1 MLRTSFKA
9 FWDFGHE
16 LFLSSPESFPAAFVE
31 GDIFDSA
38 TISPR
43 APFKATEVLPPRPD
57 LKSLISL
64 TPLQGHIAAIY
75 AASFFHLFDESKQLQ
90 VARQLASLLSP
101 MPGSS
106 IFGGHVGSPVKEIR
120 TYKNSDFQ
128 MFCHSPES
136 WRDLWENQVFE
147 KGDVRVDTR
156 LIVLSYKTDEQAEA
170 VDAYWLSWSIT
181 RL

>member
-1 MLRTSFKA
+1 MLRLSLKA

-43 APFKATEVLPPRPD
+43 APFKATEILPPRPD

-64 TPLQGHIAAIY
+64 TLLQGHISAIY

-90 VARQLASLLSP
+90 IARQLGSLLSP
-101 MPGSS
+101 LPGSS

-136 WRDLWENQVFE
+136 WKDLWENQVFE

>member
-1 MLRTSFKA
+1 MLRPSSKA

-31 GDIFDSA
+31 GDVFDSA
-38 TISPR
+38 IISPR
-43 APFKATEVLPPRPD
+43 APFKATEALPPRPD

-64 TPLQGHIAAIY
+64 THLQGHISAIY
-75 AASFFHLFDESKQLQ
+75 AGSFFHLFDEQKQLQ
-90 VARQLASLLSP
+90 VARQLGSLLSP
-101 MPGSS
+101 LPGSS
-106 IFGGHVGSPVKEIR
+106 IFGGHVGAPVTEIK
-120 TYKNSDFQ
+120 TFPNSDFK

-136 WRDLWENQVFE
+136 WNDVWRQVFE
-147 KGDVRVDTR
+147 KGDIHVDTR
-156 LIVLSYKTDEQAEA
+156 LIALSYKSVELAEP